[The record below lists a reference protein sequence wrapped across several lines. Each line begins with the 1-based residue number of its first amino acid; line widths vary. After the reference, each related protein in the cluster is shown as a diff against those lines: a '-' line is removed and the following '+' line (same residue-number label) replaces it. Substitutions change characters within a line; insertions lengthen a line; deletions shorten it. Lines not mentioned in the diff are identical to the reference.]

1 MANDPH
7 PDQQAK
13 SPQSNLPDTL
23 YRLRSVKNLIGKYQE
38 LERQE
43 IYFAEPDELN
53 DPLEGPTFFFWRG
66 DKIAWRNLFHNYI
79 VVLVALYKAILLTNA
94 NNTIINPMIMN
105 YLCTEEFDHEKEL
118 LESNCTVET
127 FPNAERVYKHINKLA
142 CCLDNNRHK
151 IYKEEL
157 LFFLQEINAIIFPM
171 IQFENIIRESI
182 QDSSV
187 REKVDSIIDTRFV
200 SILNSGHL
208 QDEMRKIIFDII
220 RFLEDKNL
228 KTKKWTEE
236 NVIRDVPRIF
246 VEVLEDLAL
255 PPVYTSCFLN
265 NYRNS
270 SLWGHY
276 ADGHK
281 GACLIFSANTDSTKS
296 SSSIFLKH
304 RDNSSGPI
312 PFHQVE
318 YREQMPTIDFFKF
331 LTGRLPDLL
340 RKRWFIDNKSNKNS
354 THLSEYNANEFREE
368 CWPQSFKSVTTKT
381 KDWAY
386 EEEYR
391 LMLQSPSG
399 PSISVSKMDRTLTYD
414 FNSLTGIIFGIK
426 MSNSDK
432 RKIIDIV
439 VRKCRENKKSSFE
452 FFQAYFDHNRSYIDK
467 QIMKINVADL

>member
-1 MANDPH
+1 
-7 PDQQAK
+7 
-13 SPQSNLPDTL
+13 
-23 YRLRSVKNLIGKYQE
+23 
-38 LERQE
+38 
-43 IYFAEPDELN
+43 
-53 DPLEGPTFFFWRG
+53 
-66 DKIAWRNLFHNYI
+66 
-79 VVLVALYKAILLTNA
+79 
-94 NNTIINPMIMN
+94 
-105 YLCTEEFDHEKEL
+105 
-118 LESNCTVET
+118 
-127 FPNAERVYKHINKLA
+127 
-142 CCLDNNRHK
+142 
-151 IYKEEL
+151 
-157 LFFLQEINAIIFPM
+157 M